1 MKKTKHT
8 VALALAAML
17 ACQPLSVYAA
27 TFADMN
33 QVPWAGAE
41 ASINKAASLGLVVG
55 ETRNGKTYFRPR
67 DSVSLSESCQ
77 LAYKLLMQKARQ
89 RRMTA

>member
-41 ASINKAASLGLVVG
+41 ASINKAASLGLK
-55 ETRNGKTYFRPR
+55 RQNLFPPQRFCF
-67 DSVSLSESCQ
+67 SVRILP
-77 LAYKLLMQKARQ
+77 AGV
-89 RRMTA
+89 

>member
-33 QVPWAGAE
+33 QG
-41 ASINKAASLGLVVG
+41 SLGG
-55 ETRNGKTYFRPR
+55 
-67 DSVSLSESCQ
+67 
-77 LAYKLLMQKARQ
+77 
-89 RRMTA
+89 

>member
-33 QVPWAGAE
+33 RLLGRVP
-41 ASINKAASLGLVVG
+41 KH
-55 ETRNGKTYFRPR
+55 P
-67 DSVSLSESCQ
+67 Q
-77 LAYKLLMQKARQ
+77 
-89 RRMTA
+89 

>member
-33 QVPWAGAE
+33 QAPWARL
-41 ASINKAASLGLVVG
+41 NKGGFFLHS
-55 ETRNGKTYFRPR
+55 K
-67 DSVSLSESCQ
+67 
-77 LAYKLLMQKARQ
+77 
-89 RRMTA
+89 

>member
-27 TFADMN
+27 TPQRFCFS
-33 QVPWAGAE
+33 VRILPAG
-41 ASINKAASLGLVVG
+41 V
-55 ETRNGKTYFRPR
+55 
-67 DSVSLSESCQ
+67 
-77 LAYKLLMQKARQ
+77 
-89 RRMTA
+89 

>member
-41 ASINKAASLGLVVG
+41 ASINKA
-55 ETRNGKTYFRPR
+55 
-67 DSVSLSESCQ
+67 Q
-77 LAYKLLMQKARQ
+77 
-89 RRMTA
+89 

>member
-33 QVPWAGAE
+33 QAPWAGAE

-55 ETRNGKTYFRPR
+55 KPETAKPISAPEILFLCPNPASWRI
-67 DSVSLSESCQ
+67 SC
-77 LAYKLLMQKARQ
+77 
-89 RRMTA
+89 

>member
-27 TFADMN
+27 TFAHMN
-33 QVPWAGAE
+33 QVPWRVPKHLSIRRQAWVWLLGKPETAKPISAPE
-41 ASINKAASLGLVVG
+41 ILFLCPNPASWHI
-55 ETRNGKTYFRPR
+55 
-67 DSVSLSESCQ
+67 SC
-77 LAYKLLMQKARQ
+77 
-89 RRMTA
+89 

>member
-27 TFADMN
+27 TFADMKPGSGCWGN
-33 QVPWAGAE
+33 QKRQNPFSPQRFCFSVRILPAG
-41 ASINKAASLGLVVG
+41 V
-55 ETRNGKTYFRPR
+55 
-67 DSVSLSESCQ
+67 
-77 LAYKLLMQKARQ
+77 
-89 RRMTA
+89 

>member
-33 QVPWAGAE
+33 QAPWAGAE
-41 ASINKAASLGLVVG
+41 ASINKAASLGLVCWG
-55 ETRNGKTYFRPR
+55 NQKRQNLFPPQRFCF
-67 DSVSLSESCQ
+67 SVRILP
-77 LAYKLLMQKARQ
+77 AGI
-89 RRMTA
+89 

>member
-33 QVPWAGAE
+33 QAPWAGAE
-41 ASINKAASLGLVVG
+41 ASINKAASLGNQK
-55 ETRNGKTYFRPR
+55 RQNPFSPQRFCF
-67 DSVSLSESCQ
+67 SVRILP
-77 LAYKLLMQKARQ
+77 AGI
-89 RRMTA
+89 

>member
-27 TFADMN
+27 G
-33 QVPWAGAE
+33 VPTAFCLCGNLCRYE
-41 ASINKAASLGLVVG
+41 SGSLGG
-55 ETRNGKTYFRPR
+55 CR
-67 DSVSLSESCQ
+67 SIHQ
-77 LAYKLLMQKARQ
+77 
-89 RRMTA
+89 

>member
-33 QVPWAGAE
+33 QAPWAGAE
-41 ASINKAASLGLVVG
+41 ASINKAAKPGSGCWG
-55 ETRNGKTYFRPR
+55 NQKRQKPFSPQRFCF
-67 DSVSLSESCQ
+67 SVRILP
-77 LAYKLLMQKARQ
+77 AGV
-89 RRMTA
+89 